1 MILLYVDTSYLRA
14 HCQSWSEESRLQ
26 LNAEKSKV
34 MAFHEPKDMKKARK
48 KPRKVNGQ
56 NMYPAQFH
64 IFHSFPEH
72 AQRSAPLK
80 EVTEFD
86 YLGLRLDPFLTMNS
100 ALLLVLDKANKSHA
114 LVAAVSYS
122 LRYDK
127 SKSDTTHV
135 SLPRMLNLWKA

>member
-1 MILLYVDTSYLRA
+1 MSTDPKELQEMLNF
-14 HCQSWSEESRLQ
+14 CQSWSEESQLQ

-86 YLGLRLDPFLTMNS
+86 YLGLRLRP
-100 ALLLVLDKANKSHA
+100 
-114 LVAAVSYS
+114 
-122 LRYDK
+122 
-127 SKSDTTHV
+127 
-135 SLPRMLNLWKA
+135 LPDNEPSSPARAR